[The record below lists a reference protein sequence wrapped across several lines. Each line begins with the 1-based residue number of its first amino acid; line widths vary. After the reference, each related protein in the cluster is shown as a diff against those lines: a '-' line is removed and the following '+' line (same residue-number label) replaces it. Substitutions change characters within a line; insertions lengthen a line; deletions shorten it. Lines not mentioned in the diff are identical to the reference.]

1 MPAHVATAESWQD
14 QARAVALSIGIHL
27 ICFGLIGM
35 GLWWQKHTRPLSVAG
50 APIEAVLWT
59 GPLPSVAPTAA
70 PPPARATPRP
80 PPAKAEPAQPIQRP
94 DTVDRERAAA
104 LTQQQSIE
112 RAQREEQE
120 RQRQRQV
127 ELSEQERQARAEA
140 ARRALEDD
148 RRRQEELAQA
158 RAERELAERQ
168 SRVQQERLAQLSDLD
183 RQQPA
188 ERPAPVEGPLAEPRE
203 AEPVGNFGTDTGLA
217 ARYML
222 AIQQTVTQNWL
233 RPDTTRPGLQCRL
246 RIIQIPGGE
255 VINVQVMSPCNGDDL
270 ARRSIEAAVLRAQ
283 PLPYSGYESVFQ
295 REIDFNFRYDG

>member
-1 MPAHVATAESWQD
+1 METWQD
-14 QARAVALSIGIHL
+14 QARAIALSIGIHL
-27 ICFGLIGM
+27 ICFGLIAM
-35 GLWWQKHTRPLSVAG
+35 GLWWQKQSRPLSVAG

-59 GPLPSVAPTAA
+59 GPLPTAAPIATQA
-70 PPPARATPRP
+70 PPPAARPQPTP
-80 PPAKAEPAQPIQRP
+80 PPAKAEAAQPIQRP

-104 LTQQQSIE
+104 LTQQQSLE

-120 RQRQRQV
+120 RQRQRQI
-127 ELSEQERQARAEA
+127 ELSEQERQRQARAEA
-140 ARRALEDD
+140 VRQALEDD

-158 RAERELAERQ
+158 RSERERAERQ
-168 SRVQQERLAQLSDLD
+168 ARLQQERLAQLADLE
-183 RQQPA
+183 P
-188 ERPAPVEGPLAEPRE
+188 PAPVEGPRTEPRA

-255 VINVQVMSPCNGDDL
+255 VINAQVMSPCNGDEL

-295 REIDFNFRYDG
+295 REITFNFRYDG